1 MQELF
6 KRDGTQVSLLQD
18 VDLQSSSNYLKLP
31 DGTLIQYG
39 EYITE
44 NTDRA
49 TIYFNIPFI
58 DTKYSICIEQSWFT
72 IHQTR
77 TLNNKQKTSCEVVF
91 FNSELTTIFGGHR
104 GNYIAIGRW
113 K

>member
-1 MQELF
+1 MIP
-6 KRDGTQVSLLQD
+6 LLQ
-18 VDLQSSSNYLKLP
+18 LNSIESSTNHIKLP

-49 TIYFNIPFI
+49 TIYFNVPFI
-58 DTKYSICIEQSWFT
+58 DTKYSICIEQSWYV
-72 IHQTR
+72 IHAIR
-77 TLNNKQKTSCEVVF
+77 TLNNKQKMSCDVVF
-91 FNSELTTIFGGHR
+91 FNSNLETIIGGHR